1 MFWFFRKDGFPSHI
15 FLIET
20 LFLKRG
26 FIRRIKERVKYMKKW
41 RKKISLLGADSSIP
55 IYLAKVAKT

>member
-26 FIRRIKERVKYMKKW
+26 FIRRTKELVYEEKN
-41 RKKISLLGADSSIP
+41 SLFGADSSIP
-55 IYLAKVAKT
+55 TCI